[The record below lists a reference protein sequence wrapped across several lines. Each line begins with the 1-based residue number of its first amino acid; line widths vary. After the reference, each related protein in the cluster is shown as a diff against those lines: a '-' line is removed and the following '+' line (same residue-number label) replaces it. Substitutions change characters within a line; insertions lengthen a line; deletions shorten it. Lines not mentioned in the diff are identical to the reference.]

1 MLKQL
6 YKRKFAINSK
16 VILSALF
23 VFSLSNCSENSEA
36 VNAEEMTETVVEN
49 VQTAQ
54 AGEVAQEEATSSADA
69 VVESANDAGFLNYD
83 MIIGD
88 KNAPVEL
95 IEYASLTCNH
105 CATFHTQVLP
115 RIKEKYVDTGK
126 VKIIVR
132 SFLLN
137 GIDAQATSLTRCVPE
152 SRYFTFMDALFTR
165 QTSWYDVGE
174 YQRLTAI
181 HDQQTAG
188 TMFVEYTMNEVQ
200 KLARQVGMNKK
211 KIDACFNNQAI
222 GEYIFAV
229 QQDGITKYKINA
241 TPTIIVNEKVA
252 GNDYASI
259 ERAIEAEL
267 D

>member
-6 YKRKFAINSK
+6 YKRKFARNSK
-16 VILSALF
+16 IILSVFF
-23 VFSLSNCSENSEA
+23 VLSLSNCSENSEE
-36 VNAEEMTETVVEN
+36 VKAEEMIETSAAN

-54 AGEVAQEEATSSADA
+54 AGGAAQEEASSSTDA
-69 VVESANDAGFLNYD
+69 VAEPASDAGFLNYD

-105 CATFHTQVLP
+105 CANFHTQVLP

-137 GIDAQATSLTRCVPE
+137 GVDAQVTSLTRCVPE

-165 QTSWYDVGE
+165 QTLWYDVGE
-174 YQRLTAI
+174 YQRLAAI

-200 KLARQVGMNKK
+200 KIARQVGMNKK
-211 KIDACFNNQAI
+211 KIDSCFNNQAI

-229 QQDGITKYKINA
+229 QQDGIAKYKINA

-252 GNDYASI
+252 GNDYESI
-259 ERAIEAEL
+259 ERAIDAEL
-267 D
+267 N